1 MVALPTVLFV
11 MFLASHL
18 RASVEKLRA
27 TRNHVMATYYTNL
40 WFVCILNL
48 LRCGVQMWQASPLN
62 HVRLWNALWLATRFG
77 MDSLEVSAVVYLY
90 LAHGHSRAVGAAAAL
105 RETVVIAMGVAG
117 IDLLAKS
124 VLIFGFGVQVFVEEP
139 GLHSRA
145 YFWAKWGYWGARAF
159 IAALVYGVLTALPRT
174 RYRDWMPA
182 RPSFYR
188 YTGVLFVMYAVETV
202 CALCV
207 GGGVSR
213 WAYCVFGLCNYA
225 YYACYPPV
233 LYLTFLADYFREDEY
248 EVESRYY
255 SEMEEAGYFDDL
267 DDV

>member
-1 MVALPTVLFV
+1 M
-11 MFLASHL
+11 
-18 RASVEKLRA
+18 
-27 TRNHVMATYYTNL
+27 
-40 WFVCILNL
+40 
-48 LRCGVQMWQASPLN
+48 
-62 HVRLWNALWLATRFG
+62 
-77 MDSLEVSAVVYLY
+77 
-90 LAHGHSRAVGAAAAL
+90 
-105 RETVVIAMGVAG
+105 IAMGVAG

-188 YTGVLFVMYAVETV
+188 YTGVLFLMYAVETV